1 MRRLPLSFLS
11 TLLLSC
17 AAPAQET
24 PHSSLEQVLQAQD
37 RDSHGDL
44 RAVVVLREGAI
55 VAERDYNGETAE
67 TLHDIR
73 SAGKSITE
81 LMKTNS
87 RLAMKTS
94 SMRRPTPP
102 PSCAACRPQQSQAA
116 PTVTTR

>member
-37 RDSHGDL
+37 RDNHGDL

-55 VAERDYNGETAE
+55 VAERYYNGETAD

-73 SAGKSITE
+73 SAGKSITA
-81 LMKTNS
+81 L
-87 RLAMKTS
+87 LLG
-94 SMRRPTPP
+94 
-102 PSCAACRPQQSQAA
+102 AAVARGQLAA
-116 PTVTTR
+116 PRPCPPAAR